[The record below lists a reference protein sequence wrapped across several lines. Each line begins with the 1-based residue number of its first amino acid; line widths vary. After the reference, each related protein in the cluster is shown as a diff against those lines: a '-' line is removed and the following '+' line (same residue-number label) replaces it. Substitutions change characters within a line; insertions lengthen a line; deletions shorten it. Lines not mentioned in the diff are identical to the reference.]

1 MFAQLMTS
9 RRFWPI
15 FVCQFF
21 SALNDN
27 FIKTALSLL
36 VLYQLGTEQGP
47 VLVTLAG
54 ATLIVP
60 FFLFSGVG
68 GELADRFDKA
78 RVARWIKTA
87 EVPIAILAAV
97 GFYLSSIPMLFASLF
112 GFGVMAA
119 LFGPI
124 KYGILPEKL
133 STAEL
138 PAANALVEG
147 ATFLAI
153 LLGTIA
159 GGIAMTT
166 VSGAVMLAPWM
177 IAALIA
183 GFALLGLASAA
194 LVPVTGPAEPTLKVH
209 RNPLSSTALLLGE
222 LKADRR
228 LGNAGWITGW
238 FWLAGVVALAM
249 LPTLVRHAI
258 NGTEAVT
265 TAGLVVFV
273 VGIAFGSWAAARAS
287 HLRPNLAV
295 VPVGAVLMGLF
306 ALYAATLIA
315 ALPAAPATA
324 VTLGDI
330 AQDPLVIQLGAA
342 LFGLAAAG
350 GLFIVPS
357 FAALQMWSAPERRA
371 RTIAGVNILHA
382 GLMTVAS
389 LALAG
394 GQAAGMAYA
403 VPFLVIAVGSI
414 ATAVVV
420 CRAWGRDGIRDLGRA
435 VFNFFYRLEVEG
447 LENLPKPGERAVI
460 APNHVSLLDGPL
472 LHTVMPDHAAFAIWT
487 GVANWW
493 WSKPFLKL
501 INFFTM
507 DPTNPMATRSLIN
520 VVKSGQT
527 LVIFP

>member
-159 GGIAMTT
+159 GGLAMTT

-228 LGNAGWITGW
+228 LWNAGWITGW

-265 TAGLVVFV
+265 TAGL
-273 VGIAFGSWAAARAS
+273 
-287 HLRPNLAV
+287 
-295 VPVGAVLMGLF
+295 
-306 ALYAATLIA
+306 
-315 ALPAAPATA
+315 
-324 VTLGDI
+324 
-330 AQDPLVIQLGAA
+330 
-342 LFGLAAAG
+342 
-350 GLFIVPS
+350 
-357 FAALQMWSAPERRA
+357 
-371 RTIAGVNILHA
+371 
-382 GLMTVAS
+382 
-389 LALAG
+389 
-394 GQAAGMAYA
+394 
-403 VPFLVIAVGSI
+403 
-414 ATAVVV
+414 
-420 CRAWGRDGIRDLGRA
+420 
-435 VFNFFYRLEVEG
+435 
-447 LENLPKPGERAVI
+447 
-460 APNHVSLLDGPL
+460 
-472 LHTVMPDHAAFAIWT
+472 
-487 GVANWW
+487 
-493 WSKPFLKL
+493 
-501 INFFTM
+501 
-507 DPTNPMATRSLIN
+507 
-520 VVKSGQT
+520 
-527 LVIFP
+527 